1 MRMDGSAADFL
12 PREKTLSELRSA
24 AASCKGCPL
33 WRNATQT
40 VFGSGKS
47 SAKFLFVGEQPGDKE
62 DIAGKPFV
70 GPAGKLLDQALSQA
84 GIQREKVYITNAV
97 KHFKWFP
104 KRKRRIHQK
113 PTAREIEACRPWLTA
128 EIEAVRRECIVC
140 VGTTAVHAVFG
151 NPMKISGIRGETL
164 SSDLCQRVIV
174 TVHPSSLLRIQEAE
188 QRAQAMEQ
196 FVTDLSNV
204 LA

>member
-1 MRMDGSAADFL
+1 MDGSAADFL

-24 AASCKGCPL
+24 AASCEGCPL

-128 EIEAVRRECIVC
+128 EIEAVRPEAIVC
-140 VGTTAVHAVFG
+140 LGTTAVHAVFG

-204 LA
+204 LAE